1 MKVFIVIG
9 HVVSVAPLQ
18 HCWRKPTNSSERY
31 KILAQ
36 RLKPPRAVNRVGTQD
51 GIGSDRLEHRIRSEH
66 ETVCGSH
73 KTNRA
78 RRVPGR
84 VNYDQALVIEQNFV
98 SVFQPLDSIKWI
110 RKASELL
117 VCRFHLIYG
126 LARNT
131 GRR

>member
-1 MKVFIVIG
+1 MKVFIVIS

-31 KILAQ
+31 KIRAQ
-36 RLKPPRAVNRVGTQD
+36 RLKPLRAVNRVGTQD

-84 VNYDQALVIEQNFV
+84 VNYGQALVIEENLVLV
-98 SVFQPLDSIKWI
+98 SQDLNSLKRI
-110 RKASELL
+110 
-117 VCRFHLIYG
+117 
-126 LARNT
+126 
-131 GRR
+131 